1 MCTPMAAVGIATVA
15 LGFMQQTQQA
25 KVANEAASDQYKA
38 EADRA
43 RQESMDRQNQ
53 LSHDTQEESQ
63 RLHQQR
69 EALALQTLREKAG
82 IRVASAEGGVGGVSK
97 IRSFLT
103 SEIQS
108 GVADSD
114 ITTQETNTAFNTNQ
128 RLLGI
133 GNAASD
139 RISNAQSTFV
149 TNSRR
154 KPGVMDL
161 GVGLLSNS
169 DVASAGMNQ
178 ASKLFKPQT
187 GSKSGQVKTGAK
199 KV

>member
-43 RQESMDRQNQ
+43 RQESLDRQNQ

-103 SEIQS
+103 SEIQA

-178 ASKLFKPQT
+178 ASKLFQPQT
-187 GSKSGQVKTGAK
+187 GFKSGQVITGAK